1 MFQAIYRHDFSEPEL
16 VGTSTLLKCDE
27 VSCEDQ
33 KFIENV
39 ERETSKK
46 EDHYVSSL
54 LFRDSNFMLPNN
66 KKQAIPRLM
75 GLKKKIYEEQQIW
88 V

>member
-27 VSCEDQ
+27 VSREDQ

-46 EDHYVSSL
+46 EDHYVSPL

>member
-1 MFQAIYRHDFSEPEL
+1 M
-16 VGTSTLLKCDE
+16 LKCDE
-27 VSCEDQ
+27 VSREDQ

-46 EDHYVSSL
+46 DDHYVFSPL

-75 GLKKKIYEEQQIW
+75 GLKKKDL
-88 V
+88 

>member
-1 MFQAIYRHDFSEPEL
+1 MFQAIYWHDFSEPEL
-16 VGTSTLLKCDE
+16 VGTSTMLKCHE
-27 VSCEDQ
+27 VSREDQ

-46 EDHYVSSL
+46 EDHYVFSPL

-75 GLKKKIYEEQQIW
+75 GLKKKDL
-88 V
+88 